1 METAVGIY
9 SSVFCATGRHT
20 LRELMFT
27 VHSNDR
33 CRLTVIVVG
42 IAVDSKDAVLRKKA

>member
-1 METAVGIY
+1 MEIAVGTY
-9 SSVFCATGRHT
+9 SIVLFAKPVDT
-20 LRELMFT
+20 LHEWMYT
-27 VHSNDR
+27 VHSKDR